1 VKGGTLDH
9 TFFQELPM
17 SKRYLGAIALG
28 AGPTF
33 VPVTV
38 QTSDDAATPTLVV
51 SEACAQ
57 GECCSFSL
65 GDLCLIGDEVLSN
78 FRLGGGSCEKP
89 GT

>member
-28 AGPTF
+28 AGLTF

-38 QTSDDAATPTLVV
+38 QTSDDAATPTLAV
-51 SEACAQ
+51 SEACAS
-57 GECCSFSL
+57 ECCKFSL
-65 GDLCLIGDEVLSN
+65 GDLCMLGDEVLTEY
-78 FRLGGGSCEKP
+78 RPTGGSCIKP

>member
-1 VKGGTLDH
+1 
-9 TFFQELPM
+9 M

-28 AGPTF
+28 AGLTF

-38 QTSDDAATPTLVV
+38 HTGDDATTARLAV
-51 SEACAQ
+51 SEACAMA
-57 GECCSFSL
+57 GECCSLSM

-78 FRLGGGSCEKP
+78 YRPGGGSCKEEP